1 MADENKEVVT
11 VKEHEQEKNASS
23 NRETIIDTVKDPEL
37 DKNDSSN
44 RELSIDTPSK
54 KRKRLNEEKQ
64 EKMLTIREED
74 KKMIIEHETKALS
87 KLCADTKDEKIR
99 KLIECYQQTDEGD
112 IEEGKNAMLKLYE
125 IENQESILKSAITF
139 VTNDPI
145 DINESEPEELADLLI
160 ASIRNRMAKQCSDCM
175 CYYIVD
181 REKRPKKFCSLCNVG
196 MHDCTID
203 STDTTRKG
211 EMWFCKDCHD
221 HFTEQIKPQMM
232 KKHRNVF
239 FKGFRHVE
247 TDKVNN
253 DGISKMIKEVRRD
266 SDENK
271 TNEMEVEEV
280 IEVVIKPNEEEPKK
294 KDQCTKGMDTMDEDK
309 NDNGQINKAKKICH
323 FWITKKCKFGTECKY
338 EHPTRCREHMDW
350 GKCKKPNCKLA
361 HPKMCRN
368 MISDSYCSRSNCWFN
383 HPAEKR
389 NRYVFGNENHGQ
401 NFNQNQRG
409 PKRQDNQN
417 MQGNPNNGY
426 PTAWQSGQGNPNNGY
441 PTAWQSG
448 HMDRRQYSN
457 IAPFLAGPTPPE
469 AYKDP
474 NREMKF
480 IRKMGEMLQKMTSE
494 LMNMSW

>member
-1 MADENKEVVT
+1 
-11 VKEHEQEKNASS
+11 
-23 NRETIIDTVKDPEL
+23 
-37 DKNDSSN
+37 
-44 RELSIDTPSK
+44 
-54 KRKRLNEEKQ
+54 
-64 EKMLTIREED
+64 
-74 KKMIIEHETKALS
+74 
-87 KLCADTKDEKIR
+87 
-99 KLIECYQQTDEGD
+99 
-112 IEEGKNAMLKLYE
+112 
-125 IENQESILKSAITF
+125 
-139 VTNDPI
+139 
-145 DINESEPEELADLLI
+145 
-160 ASIRNRMAKQCSDCM
+160 
-175 CYYIVD
+175 
-181 REKRPKKFCSLCNVG
+181 
-196 MHDCTID
+196 
-203 STDTTRKG
+203 
-211 EMWFCKDCHD
+211 MWFCKDCHN

-232 KKHRNVF
+232 KKHRNVN

-294 KDQCTKGMDTMDEDK
+294 KDQCTKGTDTMDEDK
-309 NDNGQINKAKKICH
+309 RDNRQINKAKKICH
-323 FWITKKCKFGTECKY
+323 FWTTKKCKFGTKCNY

-441 PTAWQSG
+441 PTAWQNG
-448 HMDRRQYSN
+448 HMDRCQYSN
-457 IAPFLAGPTPPE
+457 SAPFLAGPTPTE